1 MTAKTDGQEASVSAL
16 STATWD
22 NFRRV
27 LACVPIGALF
37 TVNSLHFLLEM
48 ADIPKSARGGLFARA
63 VRAGMMRPA
72 MSGPYTLQE
81 PSQGTSAKGAGV
93 KVYTRTRATS

>member
-1 MTAKTDGQEASVSAL
+1 MSAKTAGQEASISTLSA
-16 STATWD
+16 ATWD

-27 LACVPIGALF
+27 LECVPIGAMF
-37 TVNSLHFLLEM
+37 TVNGLHILLEM
-48 ADIPKSARGGLFARA
+48 ADIPKSARGALFARA
-63 VRAGMMRPA
+63 ARAGMMQPA

-81 PSQGTSAKGAGV
+81 PSKGTSAKGAGV